1 MPETINNNDDFID
14 HKEYLLRLLERQSE
28 MMADHYYMRI
38 KELILSG
45 QLDEAH
51 QSLRE
56 FRRLSK
62 SHFPDDTSQEN
73 EDEQNQ
79 SINLKLKKRR
89 ANADTDYLTHLKKI
103 EERNSILSLKIEQ
116 LSRDSEGKNKQLE
129 NLVVK
134 IKSLQ
139 DENNELRSQVQQQRI
154 DEKIPTY
161 VNNVKSDLGSD
172 DKHFIIMSIIWS
184 IFGGVFGVLAVTSAF
199 YTLYINIELKD
210 LGDLQLMYIFTRGL
224 IGIAILSWLSYIC
237 LSNSKK
243 YTHESIRR
251 KDRRHALIFGQVFL
265 QIYGSTATKDDAI
278 VVFKDWN
285 MSGDSAFS
293 DQTEQPPGLMSL
305 WNAAKDKVKVK
316 ATGDVKEPA

>member
-129 NLVVK
+129 
-134 IKSLQ
+134 
-139 DENNELRSQVQQQRI
+139 
-154 DEKIPTY
+154 
-161 VNNVKSDLGSD
+161 
-172 DKHFIIMSIIWS
+172 
-184 IFGGVFGVLAVTSAF
+184 
-199 YTLYINIELKD
+199 
-210 LGDLQLMYIFTRGL
+210 
-224 IGIAILSWLSYIC
+224 
-237 LSNSKK
+237 
-243 YTHESIRR
+243 
-251 KDRRHALIFGQVFL
+251 
-265 QIYGSTATKDDAI
+265 
-278 VVFKDWN
+278 
-285 MSGDSAFS
+285 
-293 DQTEQPPGLMSL
+293 
-305 WNAAKDKVKVK
+305 
-316 ATGDVKEPA
+316 

>member
-1 MPETINNNDDFID
+1 MPETINNNEDFID
-14 HKEYLLRLLERQSE
+14 HKEYLLRLLERQSA
-28 MMADHYYMRI
+28 MMADHYYKRI
-38 KELILSG
+38 KELILTG
-45 QLDEAH
+45 ELDEAH
-51 QSLRE
+51 QNLRE

-62 SHFPDDTSQEN
+62 SHFTDDTSLEN

-89 ANADTDYLTHLKKI
+89 ANGDTDYLTHLKKI

-172 DKHFIIMSIIWS
+172 DKHFITMSIIWS
-184 IFGGVFGVLAVTSAF
+184 IFGGIFGVLAVTSAF

-251 KDRRHALIFGQVFL
+251 KDRRHALMFGQVFL

-305 WNAAKDKVKVK
+305 WNAAKDKIK
-316 ATGDVKEPA
+316 ASGDVKEPA

>member
-1 MPETINNNDDFID
+1 MPETISNNDDFMVR
-14 HKEYLLRLLERQSE
+14 KEYLLQLLERESVW
-28 MMADHYYMRI
+28 MADHYYKHI
-38 KELILSG
+38 KELILSEE
-45 QLDEAH
+45 LDEAH
-51 QSLRE
+51 KKLRE
-56 FRRLSK
+56 FRRLYK
-62 SHFPDDTSQEN
+62 KHFTDDELKDN
-73 EDEQNQ
+73 EDDQNQ
-79 SINLKLKKRR
+79 SFNLKVKKHR
-89 ANADTDYLTHLKKI
+89 ANSETDYLTHLKKV
-103 EERNSILSLKIEQ
+103 EERNNILSFKIEQ
-116 LSRDSEGKNKQLE
+116 LSRDNEEKNKNLE
-129 NLVVK
+129 NLIVK

-172 DKHFIIMSIIWS
+172 DNHFITMSIIWS
-184 IFGGVFGVLAVTSAF
+184 IFGGIFGVLAVTSAF

-251 KDRRHALIFGQVFL
+251 KDRRHALMFGQVFL

-305 WNAAKDKVKVK
+305 WNAAKDKVK
-316 ATGDVKEPA
+316 ATGDVKESA

>member
-116 LSRDSEGKNKQLE
+116 LTRDSEGKNKQLE

-251 KDRRHALIFGQVFL
+251 KDRRHALMFGQVFL

-285 MSGDSAFS
+285 MSGD
-293 DQTEQPPGLMSL
+293 
-305 WNAAKDKVKVK
+305 
-316 ATGDVKEPA
+316 

>member
-1 MPETINNNDDFID
+1 MPETINNNEDFKD
-14 HKEYLLRLLERQSE
+14 QKEYLLQLLERESVR
-28 MMADHYYMRI
+28 MADHYYKHI
-38 KELILSG
+38 KELILSEEI
-45 QLDEAH
+45 DEAH
-51 QSLRE
+51 RNLMD
-56 FRRLSK
+56 FRRFYKAHLT
-62 SHFPDDTSQEN
+62 DNTLQDN
-73 EDEQNQ
+73 EDEQTQ
-79 SINLKLKKRR
+79 SINLKYKKRR
-89 ANADTDYLTHLKKI
+89 TNSESDYSTHLKKI
-103 EERNSILSLKIEQ
+103 EERNSILSLKLEE
-116 LSRDSEGKNKQLE
+116 LSRDSEVKNRQLE
-129 NLVVK
+129 KLVVK
-134 IKSLQ
+134 TKILQ

-184 IFGGVFGVLAVTSAF
+184 IFGGIFGVLAVTSAF
-199 YTLYINIELKD
+199 YTLYINIDLKD
-210 LGDLQLMYIFTRGL
+210 LGNLQLMYIFTRGL

-251 KDRRHALIFGQVFL
+251 KDRRHALMFGQVFL

-305 WNAAKDKVKVK
+305 WNAAKDKVK
-316 ATGDVKEPA
+316 ATGDVKESA